1 MHCYSRLF
9 WGKGYLSYMR
19 TLIDDQI
26 SSWCNYRRYADKWS
40 KGWETRSNRPSERHL
55 YRYRWTTTITTA
67 NLLIW
72 SFFCFHRQTVNWFH
86 AYLTICFTIIDCTRV
101 SRGLQMLL
109 PLGNGHVVGHDYLH
123 LAEQRFSHPGFF
135 QQENAAQANRKL
147 SWSVHV
153 NHFPWKSR
161 LIQNYNRHAFLG
173 QKHGHYHISESDI
186 CWT

>member
-1 MHCYSRLF
+1 MTKSAV
-9 WGKGYLSYMR
+9 GATTDGMQTS
-19 TLIDDQI
+19 DQRVEKQEATGPVRDT
-26 SSWCNYRRYADKWS
+26 CN
-40 KGWETRSNRPSERHL
+40 
-55 YRYRWTTTITTA
+55 RYRWTTTITTA

-109 PLGNGHVVGHDYLH
+109 PLGNGHVIGHDYLH